1 MDKLVAFF
9 KNVWFRRSVALLC
22 WGYTALML
30 WVAWL
35 NFGFFFVFENPTP
48 LFVLYLFVNIAALG
62 LMILTRKQMFT
73 KINAYILPPI
83 VFAIVIFGFGNWYM
97 IAPPLVVMIV
107 LFFVN
112 NSNETL
118 KTVLGTMYLLMYVI
132 GVVGYIGIRM
142 FMGDITFTGVDLTR
156 RDPDY
161 EKLSES
167 GEYRIVRYI
176 NDTNERK
183 TMTYYVEYTGDDVD
197 IPLGLCKKVFGCK
210 HIHTATYQNKN
221 EDLVSW
227 STQRVDGE
235 KVDVLLVEGSLRENP
250 YLIQPVEDDDSSGGS
265 SSRSSSRS
273 SASSSRTSDSSYS
286 SAETGETSD
295 TSETAEIT
303 HTAE

>member
-9 KNVWFRRSVALLC
+9 KNVWFRRAVALLC

-97 IAPPLVVMIV
+97 I
-107 LFFVN
+107 
-112 NSNETL
+112 
-118 KTVLGTMYLLMYVI
+118 VLGTMYLLMYVI

-183 TMTYYVEYTGDDVD
+183 TMTYYVEYTGDDVE
-197 IPLGLCKKVFGCK
+197 IPLGLCKKVFGCR
-210 HIHTATYQNKN
+210 HIHTATYQNKS

-227 STQRVDGE
+227 STQKVDGV
-235 KVDVLLVEGSLRENP
+235 KTDVLLVEGSLRENP
-250 YLIQPVEDDDSSGGS
+250 YLIKPAEEGDSSVGS
-265 SSRSSSRS
+265 SPSRSSSS
-273 SASSSRTSDSSYS
+273 STRTSGSTSGDLSG
-286 SAETGETSD
+286 SAETGETGD
-295 TSETAEIT
+295 TTRTAE
-303 HTAE
+303 

>member
-9 KNVWFRRSVALLC
+9 KNVWFRRAVALLC

-35 NFGFFFVFENPTP
+35 NFGYFFVFDNPTP

-62 LMILTRKQMFT
+62 LMIFTRKQMFT

-97 IAPPLVVMIV
+97 IAPPLAVVV
-107 LFFVN
+107 VAFFVN

-118 KTVLGTMYLLMYVI
+118 KTVLGTMYLLMYVV
-132 GVVGYIGIRM
+132 GVVGYIGVRM
-142 FMGDITFTGVDLTR
+142 FMGDISFTGVDLTT

-183 TMTYYVEYTGDDVD
+183 TMAYYVEFTGDDTE

-210 HIHTATYQNKN
+210 HVHTATYQSRS
-221 EDLVSW
+221 EDLVQW

-250 YLIQPVEDDDSSGGS
+250 YLIEIEEDEDSSDGSS
-265 SSRSSSRS
+265 SSRSSSS
-273 SASSSRTSDSSYS
+273 TKSSSTSSGLGSDS
-286 SAETGETSD
+286 GE
-295 TSETAEIT
+295 T
-303 HTAE
+303 HTATAE

>member
-9 KNVWFRRSVALLC
+9 KNVWFRRAVALLC
-22 WGYTALML
+22 WGYTVLML

-97 IAPPLVVMIV
+97 IAPPLVVMLV

-183 TMTYYVEYTGDDVD
+183 TMTYYVEYTGDDVE
-197 IPLGLCKKVFGCK
+197 IPLGLCKKVFGCR
-210 HIHTATYQNKN
+210 HIHTATYQNKS

-227 STQRVDGE
+227 STQKVDGV
-235 KVDVLLVEGSLRENP
+235 KTDVLLVEGSLRENP
-250 YLIQPVEDDDSSGGS
+250 YLIKPAEEDDSSVGSS
-265 SSRSSSRS
+265 SSRSSSS
-273 SASSSRTSDSSYS
+273 STRTSGSTSGDLSG
-286 SAETGETSD
+286 SAETGETGD
-295 TSETAEIT
+295 TTRTAE
-303 HTAE
+303 

>member
-97 IAPPLVVMIV
+97 IAPPLAVMIV

-183 TMTYYVEYTGDDVD
+183 TMTYYVEYTIDDVE

-210 HIHTATYQNKN
+210 HIHTATYQNKS
-221 EDLVSW
+221 EDLVSR

-250 YLIQPVEDDDSSGGS
+250 YLIQPVEDDDSSDSSTSGS
-265 SSRSSSRS
+265 SSRSSTS
-273 SASSSRTSDSSYS
+273 SGSTSGGSDGSSEAGETVETGAT
-286 SAETGETSD
+286 AET
-295 TSETAEIT
+295 T

>member
-1 MDKLVAFF
+1 
-9 KNVWFRRSVALLC
+9 
-22 WGYTALML
+22 ML

-97 IAPPLVVMIV
+97 IAPPLVVMLV

-183 TMTYYVEYTGDDVD
+183 TMTYYVEYTGDDVE
-197 IPLGLCKKVFGCK
+197 IPLGLCKKVFGCR
-210 HIHTATYQNKN
+210 HIHTATYQNKS

-227 STQRVDGE
+227 STQKVDGV
-235 KVDVLLVEGSLRENP
+235 KTDVLLVEGSLRENP
-250 YLIQPVEDDDSSGGS
+250 YLIKPAEEDDSSVGS
-265 SSRSSSRS
+265 SPSRSSSS
-273 SASSSRTSDSSYS
+273 STRTSGSTSGDLSG
-286 SAETGETSD
+286 SAETGETGD
-295 TSETAEIT
+295 TTRTAE
-303 HTAE
+303 

>member
-9 KNVWFRRSVALLC
+9 KNVWFKRVVALLC

-35 NFGFFFVFENPTP
+35 NLGFYFVFENPTP

-62 LMILTRKQMFT
+62 LMIFTRKQMFT

-83 VFAIVIFGFGNWYM
+83 VFATVIFGFGNWYM
-97 IAPPLVVMIV
+97 IAPPLVVMLV

-132 GVVGYIGIRM
+132 GVVGYIGIQM
-142 FMGDITFTGVDLTR
+142 FMGDLSFTGVDLSR
-156 RDPDY
+156 RDLDY
-161 EKLSES
+161 EKLSKS
-167 GEYRIVRYI
+167 GDYRIVRYI
-176 NDTNERK
+176 NDNSERK
-183 TMTYYVEYTGDDVD
+183 TMSYYVEYTGDDTE
-197 IPLGLCKKVFGCK
+197 IPLGLCKKVLGCK
-210 HIHTATYQNKN
+210 HIHTATYTDKS

-235 KVDVLLVEGSLRENP
+235 TVDVLLVEGSMRENP
-250 YLIQPVEDDDSSGGS
+250 YLIKPAEEDDSSDVSSSKTYSLITAPGS
-265 SSRSSSRS
+265 SSDDSSSL
-273 SASSSRTSDSSYS
+273 T
-286 SAETGETSD
+286 AETAEDTAETSD
-295 TSETAEIT
+295 TTHAAE
-303 HTAE
+303 

>member
-9 KNVWFRRSVALLC
+9 KNVWFRRAVALLC
-22 WGYTALML
+22 WGYTVLML

-97 IAPPLVVMIV
+97 IAPPLVVMLV

-183 TMTYYVEYTGDDVD
+183 TMTYYVEYTGDDVE
-197 IPLGLCKKVFGCK
+197 IPLGLCKKVFGCR
-210 HIHTATYQNKN
+210 HIHTATYQNKS

-227 STQRVDGE
+227 STQKVDGV
-235 KVDVLLVEGSLRENP
+235 KTDVLLVEGSLRENP
-250 YLIQPVEDDDSSGGS
+250 YLIKPAEEDDSSVGSS
-265 SSRSSSRS
+265 SSRSSSS
-273 SASSSRTSDSSYS
+273 STRTSSSTSGDLSG
-286 SAETGETSD
+286 SAETGETGD
-295 TSETAEIT
+295 TTRTAE
-303 HTAE
+303 

>member
-1 MDKLVAFF
+1 
-9 KNVWFRRSVALLC
+9 
-22 WGYTALML
+22 ML

-97 IAPPLVVMIV
+97 IAPPLVVMLV

-183 TMTYYVEYTGDDVD
+183 TMTYYVEYTGDDVE
-197 IPLGLCKKVFGCK
+197 IPLGLCKKVFGCR
-210 HIHTATYQNKN
+210 HIHTATYQNKS

-227 STQRVDGE
+227 STQKVDGV
-235 KVDVLLVEGSLRENP
+235 KTDVLLVEGSLRENP
-250 YLIQPVEDDDSSGGS
+250 YLIKPAEEDDSSVGS
-265 SSRSSSRS
+265 SPSRSSSS
-273 SASSSRTSDSSYS
+273 STRKIGRA
-286 SAETGETSD
+286 
-295 TSETAEIT
+295 
-303 HTAE
+303 HV

>member
-9 KNVWFRRSVALLC
+9 KNVWFRRAVALLC

-30 WVAWL
+30 WVAW
-35 NFGFFFVFENPTP
+35 
-48 LFVLYLFVNIAALG
+48 LFVNIAALG

-97 IAPPLVVMIV
+97 IAPPLVVMLV

-183 TMTYYVEYTGDDVD
+183 TMTYYVEYTGDDVE
-197 IPLGLCKKVFGCK
+197 IPLGLCKKVFGCR
-210 HIHTATYQNKN
+210 HIHTATYQNKS

-227 STQRVDGE
+227 STQKVDGV
-235 KVDVLLVEGSLRENP
+235 KTDVLLVEGSLRENP
-250 YLIQPVEDDDSSGGS
+250 YLIKPAEEDDSSVGS
-265 SSRSSSRS
+265 SPSRSSSS
-273 SASSSRTSDSSYS
+273 STRTSGSTSGDLSG
-286 SAETGETSD
+286 SAETGETGD
-295 TSETAEIT
+295 TTRTAE
-303 HTAE
+303 

>member
-1 MDKLVAFF
+1 METEFPAVALAVSDGFASGVLDTAGFLVARFF
-9 KNVWFRRSVALLC
+9 SDAF
-22 WGYTALML
+22 
-30 WVAWL
+30 
-35 NFGFFFVFENPTP
+35 
-48 LFVLYLFVNIAALG
+48 FVLYLFVNIAALG

-97 IAPPLVVMIV
+97 IAPPLVVMLV

-183 TMTYYVEYTGDDVD
+183 TMTYYVEYTGDDVE
-197 IPLGLCKKVFGCK
+197 IPLGLCKKVFGCR
-210 HIHTATYQNKN
+210 HIHTATYQNKS

-227 STQRVDGE
+227 STQKVDGV
-235 KVDVLLVEGSLRENP
+235 KTDVLLVEGSLRENP
-250 YLIQPVEDDDSSGGS
+250 YLIKPAEEDDSSVGS
-265 SSRSSSRS
+265 SPSRSSSS
-273 SASSSRTSDSSYS
+273 STRTSGSTSGDLSG
-286 SAETGETSD
+286 SAETGETGD
-295 TSETAEIT
+295 TTRTAE
-303 HTAE
+303 

>member
-9 KNVWFRRSVALLC
+9 KNVWFRRAVALLC

-97 IAPPLVVMIV
+97 IAPPLAVMVI
-107 LFFVN
+107 LFLVN

-183 TMTYYVEYTGDDVD
+183 TMTYYVEYTGDDVE
-197 IPLGLCKKVFGCK
+197 IPLGLCKKVYDCR
-210 HIHTATYQNKN
+210 HVHTATYQNRS
-221 EDLVSW
+221 EDRVSW
-227 STQRVDGE
+227 STQKVDGV
-235 KVDVLLVEGSLRENP
+235 KTDVLLVEGSLRENP
-250 YLIQPVEDDDSSGGS
+250 YLIQPAEEDDSSGGS
-265 SSRSSSRS
+265 SSSRSSSTSTTSSTPDS
-273 SASSSRTSDSSYS
+273 SATD
-286 SAETGETSD
+286 ETGETGETD
-295 TSETAEIT
+295 ETA
-303 HTAE
+303 HTAGTAE

>member
-9 KNVWFRRSVALLC
+9 KNVWFRRAVALLC

-35 NFGFFFVFENPTP
+35 CFGFFFEFENPTP
-48 LFVLYLFVNIAALG
+48 LFVLYLFVNISALG
-62 LMILTRKQMFT
+62 LIILTRKQMIT
-73 KINAYILPPI
+73 KINSYILPPI
-83 VFAIVIFGFGNWYM
+83 VFLIVIFGFGNWYM

-107 LFFVN
+107 MFFVN

-132 GVVGYIGIRM
+132 GVVGYIGIKM
-142 FMGDITFTGVDLTR
+142 FMGDISFTGVDLTR

-167 GEYRIVRYI
+167 GDYRIVRYI

-183 TMTYYVEYTGDDVD
+183 TMSYYVEYTGDDTE
-197 IPLGLCKKVFGCK
+197 IPLGICKKVFGCK
-210 HIHTATYQNKN
+210 HVHTATYQSKS
-221 EDLVSW
+221 EDLVEW

-235 KVDVLLVEGSLRENP
+235 KQDVILVEGSLRENP
-250 YLIQPVEDDDSSGGS
+250 YLIKSAEEDDSSDS
-265 SSRSSSRS
+265 SSSKASSPLIRPNS
-273 SASSSRTSDSSYS
+273 SAQS
-286 SAETGETSD
+286 GETSG
-295 TSETAEIT
+295 TGGNTAEP
-303 HTAE
+303 EE